1 MHIEKR
7 SQSQNSS
14 EIRATSRSVIPDI
27 ESDIFSKRARTPLVK
42 PPACRYLDGG
52 DKSSSDVGAKA
63 GRHGEL
69 GHVLLFFHRGGD
81 ALLTEELQAGHAM
94 LHPHHV
100 QSRATCQKEAR
111 VSVAP
116 AKRGYWALQV

>member
-1 MHIEKR
+1 M
-7 SQSQNSS
+7 Q
-14 EIRATSRSVIPDI
+14 
-27 ESDIFSKRARTPLVK
+27 RTPLVEL
-42 PPACRYLDGG
+42 PAWRYLDGG

-69 GHVLLFFHRGGD
+69 GHVLLFFHCGGD

-100 QSRATCQKEAR
+100 QSWATCQEETGVA
-111 VSVAP
+111 VAP
-116 AKRGYWALQV
+116 AKCGYGPLQV